1 MTPREELV
9 PAGDAS
15 AEALEGAAAP
25 FEVRDLLGALHSER
39 VLEPIDVQLAELCVR
54 RGDTGE
60 EALAVALAAALVSR
74 ARREGHSA
82 LTLEQLVRQ
91 ARGLVRVV
99 VQSIEA
105 AGAPV
110 PDGLPDGDEG
120 WWHERLSRSAIVSD
134 GVTPPVVPLVL
145 RDGLVQFRRY
155 FDAEQRIATTVQR
168 LLQLSAQTGGDA
180 FSIITGGPGTG
191 KTTRVA
197 ELLVELTLKR
207 PGVRVAL
214 AAPTGKAAAR
224 LTDSIR
230 QRLERLAADTGR
242 RIEFPGEA
250 RTLHR
255 LLGYSPQ
262 RDTFR
267 YSATDPLDEDLVIVD
282 EASMVDVLLLDALL
296 KALRPHARLMLVG
309 DHNQLASVDAGDVLG
324 ALCRAAQSAGP
335 GSPLGDRITWLT
347 KSWRFAEHP
356 AIGTLAQE
364 ILAGDAE
371 GVLRVCGDDAAGE
384 VRLRPPAAT
393 ADALVEPVVGHLERC
408 LAAESPEALLDAL
421 DGFRILAPEREG
433 RMGVNGINAA
443 VERWLARRGHAVQEH
458 WYHRRPV
465 LVTANDYVTG
475 VFNGDLGVVWRDGD
489 TVAVHFRA
497 NDGSIRAVAPL
508 RLPVTETAWAMTVHK
523 AQGSEFDD
531 VLVVVP
537 DYDSRVMSRE
547 LLYTA
552 ATRARRGVTL
562 VASDAAIGL
571 AVGRTTGRTSGLE
584 GRLREAMGG

>member
-1 MTPREELV
+1 MSPSEELV
-9 PAGDAS
+9 PARDHAV
-15 AEALEGAAAP
+15 AAAAT

-54 RGDTGE
+54 RRDAGDA
-60 EALAVALAAALVSR
+60 ALAVALATALLSR

-82 LTLEQLVRQ
+82 LTLDQLARQ
-91 ARGLVRVV
+91 ARTAVRIVANA
-99 VQSIEA
+99 IEA
-105 AGAPV
+105 AGAPL
-110 PDGLPDGDEG
+110 PDGLPEGDEG
-120 WWHERLSRSAIVSD
+120 WWRDVLARAPVVSD
-134 GVTPPVVPLVL
+134 GVTPPIVPLVL
-145 RDGLVQFRRY
+145 RDGLLQFRRY
-155 FDAEQRIATTVQR
+155 FDAEGRIAATVQR
-168 LLQLSAQTGGDA
+168 LLQLSAATGGDA

-197 ELLVELTLKR
+197 ELLVDLTLQR
-207 PGVRVAL
+207 PGVRVSL

-230 QRLERLAADTGR
+230 QRLERLAAETGR
-242 RIEFPGEA
+242 RTEFPGEA

-267 YSATDPLDEDLVIVD
+267 YSATDPLDDDLVIVD

-296 KALRPHARLMLVG
+296 KALKPRARLMLVG

-324 ALCRAAQSAGP
+324 ALCRAAQAAGP
-335 GSPLGDRITWLT
+335 GSALGDCVTWLT
-347 KSWRFAEHP
+347 RSWRFAEHP
-356 AIGTLAQE
+356 AIGTLAE
-364 ILAGDAE
+364 AILAGDAE
-371 GVLRVCGDDAAGE
+371 GVLRVCEDDGALE
-384 VRLRPPAAT
+384 VRLRPPAAST
-393 ADALVEPVVGHLERC
+393 DALVEPVAHHLERC
-408 LAAESPEALLDAL
+408 LQAASPAALLDAL

-443 VERWLARRGHAVQEH
+443 VERWLATRGHAVNEH

-475 VFNGDLGVVWRDGD
+475 VFNGDVGVVWREGG
-489 TVAVHFRA
+489 TVAVHFRT
-497 NDGSIRAVAPL
+497 NDGTIRAVAPA
-508 RLPVTETAWAMTVHK
+508 RLPLTDTAWAMTVHK

-531 VLVVVP
+531 VLVVIP

-552 ATRARRGVTL
+552 TTRARRGVTL
-562 VASDAAIGL
+562 VASAGAIRA
-571 AVGRTTGRTSGLE
+571 AVGRSTGRTSGLE
-584 GRLREAMGG
+584 ERVREAMREG